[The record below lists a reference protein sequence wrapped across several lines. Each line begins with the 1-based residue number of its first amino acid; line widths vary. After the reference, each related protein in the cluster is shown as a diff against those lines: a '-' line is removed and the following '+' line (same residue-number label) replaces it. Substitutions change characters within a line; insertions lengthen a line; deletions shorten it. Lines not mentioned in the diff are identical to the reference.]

1 VSARRGSKLAAESG
15 RLQNFLVGTGLIAF
29 GGCLGILVGSLLD
42 APRLLLNRFYKP
54 VETVSLE
61 SVGAEDAAGSGDAL
75 ELSAYRALQ
84 EEKQDPEEPELP
96 VVSAIRPEPAAPAP
110 EVPKPTPPAELP
122 QAAAAPVK
130 KAVES
135 KEALIASIKK
145 TTAHPV
151 PELSP
156 LPEAPPAAAAKPKPA
171 AAPAASKPAP
181 EAAKPPRA
189 ATRRLV
195 VQVAAYA
202 DAPTALRVVSDL
214 QASGFDAY
222 VSPISAPGAY
232 PHRVRV
238 RPALQ
243 QAAAELAKTLKT
255 EGYSVW
261 TTRE

>member
-1 VSARRGSKLAAESG
+1 MSARRGSKLAAESG

-61 SVGAEDAAGSGDAL
+61 SVGAEDAAGSGDAV

-145 TTAHPV
+145 TTVHPV
-151 PELSP
+151 PELAP

-171 AAPAASKPAP
+171 P
-181 EAAKPPRA
+181 EAAKPPWA

-202 DAPTALRVVSDL
+202 DVPTALRVVSDL

>member
-1 VSARRGSKLAAESG
+1 MSARRGSKLAAESG

-54 VETVSLE
+54 VETGSLE
-61 SVGAEDAAGSGDAL
+61 SGGAEDAAGSGDAV

-145 TTAHPV
+145 TTVHPV
-151 PELSP
+151 PELAP

-171 AAPAASKPAP
+171 P
-181 EAAKPPRA
+181 EAAKPPWA

-202 DAPTALRVVSDL
+202 DVPTALRVVSDL